1 MPRPRHASGGRPGR
15 APGALLAGLAL
26 AALCAALASAPA
38 RAQNYPRLGLYGQIS
53 GSGYPLW
60 GSTGAYDTRV
70 LDEISRYDEVILD
83 ASPISEYRN
92 DALTQLRQRH
102 PGIKLLAYVT
112 GHHIWPTVA
121 ADSTVFYPK
130 RYWNTVR
137 DLDGFLYNTSG
148 AQYGLTNYAFANV
161 NIAKRDGTGRY
172 VVAEALAQLF
182 YDAIISKNVWDG
194 LFVDTYCTTISWSQS
209 GTEMIDYVR
218 AGYPSITAFDAGWSA
233 GTDTLA
239 ARLRQLAGPTEILVG
254 NCIPGTKYAWFNGW
268 MAENFPFQNGG
279 TWDENM
285 FRDPGGYFASERG
298 YLAPRYNHL
307 FSGAATPSDPY
318 SATNMRQVRLGLAS
332 ASLGEGFGVFG
343 YSARNVTTYPY
354 HHWWYDEYAVDR
366 ATGRSSA
373 LRKDTGWLGRPLGP
387 YGKVIWV
394 SGAAD
399 AITNNGFESDLSGWT
414 WSSMHPASL
423 TRDATT
429 AAKGN
434 ASAKFSLSAAESVP
448 WGAGVATTTTLTM
461 IVSQYYSATFWA
473 KASAARTV
481 TVVAGAPGG
490 GELAHGTAD
499 LTTAWKQFQIVFRP
513 VANGAAPLQF
523 FLGAQAGDV
532 WLDDVHYQAGTS
544 SIYRRDFEHGILL
557 LNPTFLTLSVPLE
570 RSYYKIRGSADPAT
584 NDGTRGSQFTVPPMD
599 ALFLLGTD
607 QVRPASVLDLH
618 VTP

>member
-1 MPRPRHASGGRPGR
+1 MPSPRSAPGGRQGR
-15 APGALLAGLAL
+15 ASGALLAGLAF
-26 AALCAALASAPA
+26 ALFSAALAAPPA
-38 RAQNYPRLGLYGQIS
+38 GAQSYPRLGLYGMMKS
-53 GSGYPLW
+53 NGYPLW
-60 GSTGAYDTRV
+60 DSTGTYDAQV
-70 LDEISRYDEVILD
+70 LTEISRYDEVILD

-92 DALTQLRQRH
+92 DALVQLRQRH

-112 GHHIWPTVA
+112 GHHIWQTIA
-121 ADSTVFYPK
+121 NDSLVYYPL
-130 RYWNTVR
+130 RYWRTVR

-148 AQYGLTNYAFANV
+148 AQYGLTNNAFANV
-161 NIAKRDGTGRY
+161 NIAKRDGSGRY

-209 GTEMIDYVR
+209 PGEQIDYVR
-218 AGYPSITAFDAGWSA
+218 AGYATIQAFDAGWSA

-307 FSGAATPSDPY
+307 FSGAATPSTPY
-318 SATNMRQVRLGLAS
+318 SSINMRQVRLGLAS
-332 ASLGEGFGVFG
+332 AALGDGFGVFG
-343 YSARNVTTYPY
+343 YSARNASVYPY

-366 ATGRSSA
+366 VTGRASM
-373 LRKDTGWLGRPLGP
+373 LLKDTGWLGRPLAA

-394 SGAAD
+394 STAPD
-399 AITNNGFESDLSGWT
+399 AITNSGFESDLSGWT
-414 WSSMHPASL
+414 WASTQPASFS
-423 TRDATT
+423 RDVGT
-429 AAKGN
+429 AERGV
-434 ASAKFSLSAAESVP
+434 ASAKFSLSAPESVP
-448 WGAGVATTTTLTM
+448 WAAGVATTTTLAM
-461 IVSQYYSATFWA
+461 SVGQYYSATFWA

-481 TVVAGAPGG
+481 TVVAAAPGG

-499 LTTAWKQFQIVFRP
+499 LTTAWKQYQIVFQA
-513 VANGAAPLQF
+513 VGSGASPLQF
-523 FLGAQAGDV
+523 HLGAQAGDV
-532 WLDDVHYQAGTS
+532 WLDDVHFQSGTS

-557 LNPTFLTLSVPLE
+557 LNPTSLTLSVPLE
-570 RSYYKIRGSADPAT
+570 RSYYKIRGIADPAT
-584 NDGTRGSQFTVPPMD
+584 NDGTRASQFTVPPMD
-599 ALFLLGTD
+599 ALFLLGAD
-607 QVRPASVLDLH
+607 QLRPASVLDLH
-618 VTP
+618 ISP